1 MPNWREVLSEI
12 QQEEKEH
19 KGAAG
24 DVVRRRY
31 LDKLYNHTKR
41 NIIAYYSGFLS
52 KPGIQLLDI
61 NDEDMNGF
69 MMAVHKMDRN
79 RGLDLILHT
88 PGGSIASTE
97 TIVRYLREMFGS
109 NVRVIVPQIAM
120 SAGTMI
126 ACCSR
131 EILMGKQSSLGP
143 IDPQLNGI
151 PAQGVISEFQQAL
164 EDYKKDP
171 DSLHIWR
178 PIISQYRPTFLGQC
192 KQAIE
197 WTTTFVSEQL
207 ESVMFAGESGANKK
221 AARIVSELTD
231 SDTHKT
237 HQRHVPAS
245 TCIEIGLKVKML
257 ESDSDLQDLVLT
269 VHHCFTQTL
278 SNSSAFK
285 IIENHFGAAFVKHVP
300 RAPAIDLQQLLS
312 HRIVRPT

>member
-1 MPNWREVLSEI
+1 MPNWNEVLNEI
-12 QQEEKEH
+12 TQEEKKH
-19 KGAAG
+19 KNAAA
-24 DVVRRRY
+24 DIVRRRY
-31 LDKLYNHTKR
+31 LEKLFNHTKR
-41 NIIAYYSGFLS
+41 NVIAYYSGFLS

-69 MMAVHKMDRN
+69 MMAVHKMDWSL
-79 RGLDLILHT
+79 GLDLILHT

-97 TIVRYLREMFGS
+97 TIVRYLRQMFGS
-109 NVRVIVPQIAM
+109 DVRVIVPQIAM

-131 EILMGKQSSLGP
+131 EILMGKHSSLGP

-164 EDYKKDP
+164 EAYKKDP
-171 DSLHIWR
+171 DSLQIWR

-207 ESVMFAGESGANKK
+207 ESVMFDGESGAKEK
-221 AARIVSELTD
+221 AAKVVSELTD

-257 ESDSDLQDLVLT
+257 ESDHDLQNLVLT
-269 VHHCFTQTL
+269 VHHCFTQAL
-278 SNSSAFK
+278 SNSGAFK
-285 IIENHFGAAFVKHVP
+285 IIENHFGTAFVKFVP
-300 RAPAIDLQQLLS
+300 PVPKLDIQQLLT
-312 HRIVRPT
+312 RNVQPT

>member
-1 MPNWREVLSEI
+1 MPNWNEVLNEI
-12 QQEEKEH
+12 NLEAKKH
-19 KGAAG
+19 KNAAT
-24 DVVRRRY
+24 DIVRRRY
-31 LDKLYNHTKR
+31 LEKLFNHTKR
-41 NIIAYYSGFLS
+41 NVIAYYSGFLS

-69 MMAVHKMDRN
+69 MMAVHKMDRSL
-79 RGLDLILHT
+79 GLDLILHT

-97 TIVRYLREMFGS
+97 TIVLYLRQMFGS
-109 NVRVIVPQIAM
+109 DVRVIVPQIAM

-131 EILMGKQSSLGP
+131 EILMGKHSSLGP

-151 PAQGVISEFQQAL
+151 PAQGVISEFEQVL

-207 ESVMFAGESGANKK
+207 ESVMFDGENGAKEK
-221 AARIVSELTD
+221 AAKVVSELTD

-245 TCIEIGLKVKML
+245 TCIEIGLKVTML
-257 ESDSDLQDLVLT
+257 ESDPDLQDLVLT
-269 VHHCFTQTL
+269 VHHCFTHAV

-285 IIENHFGAAFVKHVP
+285 IIENHFGTAFVKHVP
-300 RAPAIDLQQLLS
+300 LVPKLDPQQLLK
-312 HRIVRPT
+312 RIVQPT